1 MGNRD
6 RIYRIASINKEE
18 ASRNRALDRQAYR
31 GRSFDFKAV
40 RNGAQASSLWGRRAS
55 CLSDRAHTMAGRM
68 PASPAAKMA
77 IS

>member
-40 RNGAQASSLWGRRAS
+40 RNGAQASSCGADGHLVGS
-55 CLSDRAHTMAGRM
+55 RAHNGRQDARQ
-68 PASPAAKMA
+68 PHSQDGD
-77 IS
+77 

>member
-40 RNGAQASSLWGRRAS
+40 RNGAQASSCGADRQDARRPHS
-55 CLSDRAHTMAGRM
+55 QDGD
-68 PASPAAKMA
+68 
-77 IS
+77 

>member
-40 RNGAQASSLWGRRAS
+40 RNGAPASSCGAEGILPVGS
-55 CLSDRAHTMAGRM
+55 RAHNGRQDARQ
-68 PASPAAKMA
+68 PHSQDGD
-77 IS
+77 